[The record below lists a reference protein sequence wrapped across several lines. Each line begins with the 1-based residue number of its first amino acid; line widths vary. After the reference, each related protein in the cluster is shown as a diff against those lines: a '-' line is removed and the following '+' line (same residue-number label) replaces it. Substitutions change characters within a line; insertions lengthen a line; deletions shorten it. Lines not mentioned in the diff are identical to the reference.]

1 MNKER
6 NESTINAKKNT
17 QQEQKPKNP
26 TTTQPMP
33 APTASTTTTTGASCT
48 ESQQNRRDEKATSVV
63 RVKHEAS
70 IAPFNP
76 TCDQAIETALTLFHF
91 RHQTTATQDD
101 ADDDVLFDLG
111 CGDARMLLY
120 SAERAPFLK
129 CVGIDL
135 DPIFV
140 NRGREALKKLPESV
154 QCRVDIREGDLL
166 QIMNDYSKGGAKHQ
180 DNDENAVDTASAT
193 ATEEKEEDINRSD
206 DVMGKECQK
215 LSLFED
221 ATAIFIFLLPKGIQK
236 IQGLLNALAE
246 KRVREGRSL
255 QVVAYMFSV
264 REWEPVLVD
273 RSTKGEA
280 PLYLYKFGPGVNI
293 EK

>member
-1 MNKER
+1 MPSPSAV
-6 NESTINAKKNT
+6 STN
-17 QQEQKPKNP
+17 
-26 TTTQPMP
+26 
-33 APTASTTTTTGASCT
+33 TTGASCT

-91 RHQTTATQDD
+91 RNQANN
-101 ADDDVLFDLG
+101 ADDDILFDLG

-120 SAERAPFLK
+120 SAERTPFLK

-166 QIMNDYSKGGAKHQ
+166 QIMNDYSNSCGDDDGTANTKKQ
-180 DNDENAVDTASAT
+180 DNDENAADTANT
-193 ATEEKEEDINRSD
+193 AALEEEKQEDNNSSD
-206 DVMGKECQK
+206 DLMGRDCRT

-280 PLYLYKFGPGVNI
+280 PLYLYKFGPNAKI
-293 EK
+293 ET